1 MPPRSACSASCGE
14 GHQPLGKAH
23 RVLGDAAATDDQ
35 GTGRRSVSDLV
46 EQVGRDGAMLALREA
61 QLIAAHHSRELRR
74 KARDVAAGVVVL
86 VALTVAFV
94 FGNWAAADA
103 LSTALS
109 GWRAPLV
116 LAAAWLVV
124 GSVALAFLLR
134 GRLVRGPVA
143 PTVAAD
149 LIRRR
154 EQAVEEAEET
164 MHQTLDRLSGAI
176 ASAAEERI
184 AAAILPLAGGMVETG
199 EEMVDATDEVIEA
212 ADEITDVLEEQV
224 PGGMV
229 VNRAVDIALAPG
241 RFGVRVA
248 RTALKLGQ
256 PDS

>member
-1 MPPRSACSASCGE
+1 
-14 GHQPLGKAH
+14 
-23 RVLGDAAATDDQ
+23 VLGDSFSPNDQ
-35 GTGRRSVSDLV
+35 GRPSVSDLV
-46 EQVGRDGAMLALREA
+46 EQVGRDGAMLAFREA
-61 QLIAAHHSRELRR
+61 QLTAAHHRRQLRR
-74 KARDVAAGVVVL
+74 ATREVAAGVVVL
-86 VALTVAFV
+86 VALIVAFV
-94 FGNWAAADA
+94 FGTWAAADA

-116 LAAAWLVV
+116 LAVAWLVI
-124 GSVALAFLLR
+124 GSGALALLLR
-134 GRLVRGPVA
+134 GRLARRPVA
-143 PTVAAD
+143 AVGAAD
-149 LIRRR
+149 PIRRR
-154 EQAVEEAEET
+154 EQAVEEAEEK
-164 MHQTLDRLSGAI
+164 MRQTLDRLSGAI

-199 EEMVDATDEVIEA
+199 EEMVEATDEVIEA